1 MAVGSEAYSTRW
13 HPQNRVLNSLVISTP
28 TTMLRVDSGR
38 NLRSLT
44 FVRDDRRDVSN
55 INTHSGTGK
64 EMTEFDF
71 IRLEMNGAACRV
83 TSL

>member
-1 MAVGSEAYSTRW
+1 MAVGSEAFSTRW
-13 HPQNRVLNSLVISTP
+13 HPQHRVLNCPVISTP
-28 TTMLRVDSGR
+28 STMLRVDSGR

-44 FVRDDRRDVSN
+44 LVRDDRCDVSN

-71 IRLEMNGAACRV
+71 IRLEMNGPACRV